1 MDLPFPLSG
10 DLIAALVFPGVLG
23 IFGFLV
29 VAIWLE
35 RKLVARVQWRYG
47 PLYVSKPLGGLL
59 QPVAD
64 LLKLVFSELVLPRH
78 TNRLLFAA
86 TPVLLSSATT
96 ATSVAAGNADPL
108 CRKNVSANAVD
119 GGAAS

>member
-1 MDLPFPLSG
+1 LARLAETAGPTLVD
-10 DLIAALVFPGVLG
+10 IRNTALRS
-23 IFGFLV
+23 LV
-29 VAIWLE
+29 EGA
-35 RKLVARVQWRYG
+35 RKAR
-47 PLYVSKPLGGLL
+47 PLGGLL

-64 LLKLVFSELVLPRH
+64 LFKLVFSELVLPRH

-86 TPVLLSSATT
+86 APILLSSATT
-96 ATSVAAGNADPL
+96 ATPVAAGNADSQ